1 MHILSV
7 EDVLQETIENKHV
20 FLNNFEFLVEVG
32 EDDPRNGSDNEIDKP
47 PSVHDRPSCPWLPS
61 SHVPVTP
68 SDENMGTN

>member
-20 FLNNFEFLVEVG
+20 FLNNFEFIVEVG

-47 PSVHDRPSCPWLPS
+47 PSVHDRPSCPSLKLLLC
-61 SHVPVTP
+61 
-68 SDENMGTN
+68 